1 MKQPVLVLGASGFIG
16 GRIAKALA
24 ATDWARPILGVHRQP
39 LSAGPLEHRNLEA
52 TRVESLGAAMH
63 DVRAVVNCVAGDS
76 ETLASSAKALA
87 AAAAAMTPQPRIV
100 HLSTMSVYGNAT
112 GAVDESTPLRADAGP
127 YSVAK
132 IAAETALASYP
143 DVIMLRPGC
152 VFGPGSPQ
160 WSGRLAR
167 LLLSRRLGELDGAGE
182 GYCNL
187 VHVDDV
193 ALAVIRALEQER
205 LAARALNLVVPE
217 PPTWN
222 EALAV
227 YARALRAPALRRI
240 SPLRL
245 KLETRLLAPPLKV
258 VEILAR
264 RAGLGGTDLPPP
276 IPPSLLELMGQ
287 KMRLD
292 SRNARAALGITFR
305 DVAAT
310 LGDSAAWVTGTAVSH

>member
-16 GRIAKALA
+16 GRIVTALA

-39 LSAGPLEHRNLEA
+39 TDAGGPLERRTLDA
-52 TRVESLGAAMH
+52 TRAESLGAALR

-76 ETLASSAKALA
+76 RTLAASAQALA
-87 AAAAAMTPQPRIV
+87 TAATAISPRPRIV
-100 HLSTMSVYGNAT
+100 HLSTMSVYGGAT
-112 GAVDESTPLRADAGP
+112 GPVDESTPLKGDTGD

-143 DVIMLRPGC
+143 DAIMLRPGC

-160 WSGRLAR
+160 WSARIAR
-167 LLLSRRLGELDGAGE
+167 LLLSRRLGELGAAGE

-193 ALAVIRALEQER
+193 ALAVVRALQQEQ
-205 LAARALNLVVPE
+205 LAARALNLVVAE

-245 KLETRLLAPPLKV
+245 KVESRLLAPPLKV

-264 RAGLGGTDLPPP
+264 RAGVGGGDLPPP
-276 IPPSLLELMGQ
+276 IPPSLLDLMGQ
-287 KMRLD
+287 RMRLD
-292 SRNARAALGITFR
+292 SRNARSALGITFR
-305 DVAAT
+305 DVAVT
-310 LGDSAAWVTGTAVSH
+310 LGDSAAWAVSR